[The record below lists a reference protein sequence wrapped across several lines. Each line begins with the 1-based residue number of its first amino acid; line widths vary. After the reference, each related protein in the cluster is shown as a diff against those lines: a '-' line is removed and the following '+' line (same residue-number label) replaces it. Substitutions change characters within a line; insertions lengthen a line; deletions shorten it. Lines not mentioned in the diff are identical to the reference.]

1 MILLFSQ
8 FAPLV
13 YEKTLDDGS
22 TEFYGFEAKLSN
34 LSFSLCHIA
43 TKYDE
48 IPKVNLM
55 EAVGRS
61 SNFVPSFRRP
71 TDGLM
76 WGDWVTANA
85 TFNGMLGDLQ
95 HGRTDVG
102 MDNLYIRTDSAVFID
117 FSGPY
122 NFDAYCFLVPMP
134 ETKLETNS
142 RSENK

>member
-1 MILLFSQ
+1 MMKKNLQ

-22 TEFYGFEAKLSN
+22 TEFYGFEAKKSAVN
-34 LSFSLCHIA
+34 YITTNC
-43 TKYDE
+43 DE
-48 IPKVNLM
+48 IPQVNLM

-61 SNFVPSFRRP
+61 NNFVPSFRRP

-122 NFDAYCFLVPMP
+122 NYDAYCFLVPMP

-142 RSENK
+142 RSKSQ